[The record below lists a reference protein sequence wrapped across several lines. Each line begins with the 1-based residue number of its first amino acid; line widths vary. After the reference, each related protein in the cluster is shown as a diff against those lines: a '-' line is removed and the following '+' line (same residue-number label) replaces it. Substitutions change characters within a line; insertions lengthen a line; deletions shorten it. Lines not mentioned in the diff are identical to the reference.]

1 MLVCYNISLQAINVT
16 IKISNFDINNK
27 RSEKLLGIKFNQKPI
42 FDVQISDLWKK
53 ITRKIHALRKITP

>member
-27 RSEKLLGIKFNQKPI
+27 RSEKRLRVNLIKNRYLMFK
-42 FDVQISDLWKK
+42 FQIYG
-53 ITRKIHALRKITP
+53 RKLFVKFMHYVK